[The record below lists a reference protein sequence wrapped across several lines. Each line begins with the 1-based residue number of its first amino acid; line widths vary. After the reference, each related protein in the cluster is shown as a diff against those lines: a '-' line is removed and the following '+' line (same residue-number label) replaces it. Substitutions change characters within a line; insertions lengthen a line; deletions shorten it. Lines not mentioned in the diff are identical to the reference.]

1 MPRSLDPSSRITM
14 VLASDVDKPRESQPR
29 IFAKSPTLS
38 QQRKLVG
45 LLSSLG
51 TGGIVEKFDLIL
63 DAAETCLT
71 GWENIPI
78 PFSRE
83 GIADVLGLEEIV
95 EVISHLASASTAS
108 VDDKKKSELQPLSGA
123 VNSANPASAD
133 AVKS

>member
-78 PFSRE
+78 PFSRD
-83 GIADVLGLEEIV
+83 GIADVLSLEEIV

-108 VDDKKKSELQPLSGA
+108 VDDKKKSELPPSSGA
-123 VNSANPASAD
+123 VNSANPA
-133 AVKS
+133 

>member
-14 VLASDVDKPRESQPR
+14 VLSSDVDKPRESQPR

-83 GIADVLGLEEIV
+83 GIADVLSLEEIV

-108 VDDKKKSELQPLSGA
+108 ADDKKKSELPPLSGA
-123 VNSANPASAD
+123 VNSANHASGD

>member
-1 MPRSLDPSSRITM
+1 M
-14 VLASDVDKPRESQPR
+14 VLASDVEKPRDTQPR

-83 GIADVLGLEEIV
+83 GIADVLSLEEII

-108 VDDKKKSELQPLSGA
+108 VDDKKKSELLPLSGA